1 MKGKKMYIV
10 TENKKILTPISVISH
25 YVFKGIE
32 SILYEC
38 AKEKEFIEHI
48 PSNAELIYD
57 CNGDCRTL
65 KFSKDVLV
73 YSDYEIK
80 RIGLFKNFTNKYDHD
95 LIVLE
100 LESVDNG
107 HQTSSLGNISYG
119 YIDYSDDNDCY
130 EFYNIKLDGDF
141 DLRMLNKS

>member
-1 MKGKKMYIV
+1 MYIV

-32 SILYEC
+32 SILHEC
-38 AKEKEFIEHI
+38 ASEELICI
-48 PSNAELIYD
+48 PHNAELIYD
-57 CNGDCRTL
+57 DMGDYKTL
-65 KFSKDVLV
+65 KFTKDVF
-73 YSDYEIK
+73 YDSDYKIK

-100 LESVDNG
+100 LKCNESNR
-107 HQTSSLGNISYG
+107 ISYK

-130 EFYNIKLDGDF
+130 EFYNIKLDRDF